1 LNNILKH
8 SGAKRV
14 RIELECDVRVVRL
27 RIEDD
32 GRGFNV
38 PENGNGGK
46 GMGLKNIAERTRILN
61 GTLAVDSQPGRGTRI
76 VVTIPI
82 AEAG

>member
-1 LNNILKH
+1 
-8 SGAKRV
+8 V
-14 RIELECDVRVVRL
+14 Q
-27 RIEDD
+27 
-32 GRGFNV
+32 
-38 PENGNGGK
+38 ENGNGGK